1 MANSSL
7 SVANLDFSEIKSN
20 LKQYLRSQE
29 LLKDYDFRDG
39 RCTQKVTKRN
49 T

>member
-29 LLKDYDFRDG
+29 LLKDYDFDG
-39 RCTQKVTKRN
+39 SNITLMLDPSKS
-49 T
+49 